1 MEPECAIAI
10 PEGDN
15 RFLLYTASQSVYDE
29 QHEISRMLQLPP
41 ENIRSQAQ
49 LVGGGFGGKEDMSV
63 QHHAALM
70 AYHTGVPVKVKFS
83 RQESIDYHVKR
94 HAMEMEVTTACD
106 ENGKLTAT
114 KAVIYS
120 TGGAYA
126 SRRPCAVKGSYACR
140 WTVSVRSLQG
150 RRLLCLHKQRPGRR
164 TAASA

>member
-1 MEPECAIAI
+1 
-10 PEGDN
+10 
-15 RFLLYTASQSVYDE
+15 
-29 QHEISRMLQLPP
+29 MLQLPP
-41 ENIRSQAQ
+41 ENIRSRAQ

-120 TGGAYA
+120 DCGAYA
-126 SRRPCAVKGSYACR
+126 SLGGPVLQRAC
-140 WTVSVRSLQG
+140 THAGGPYQFDHFKVDGYCVYTNNV
-150 RRLLCLHKQRPGRR
+150 PN
-164 TAASA
+164 